1 MRKLIAFFQ
10 RFRVF
15 LVFLILQFISLGM
28 FFSWLS
34 YPRTKFF
41 NTSSIIVAQILDF
54 EHAFIK
60 FFTLHEANEKLLKE
74 IVDLKEKQPES
85 FLSIDPKTKLIND
98 TILKQA
104 FRYIPATVI
113 NSSFSSKN
121 NFFTIDAGRLKGIKE
136 KMGVVSTEGI
146 VGIVYDLSDHYAVV
160 KSILTENIN
169 ISAYIENNEAF
180 GILKYNEND
189 PRFLTLTGIP
199 NDILIEE
206 GSVVKSRGS
215 SGHFPKGLMIGTVNQ
230 VTSIEGK
237 TFWDIRVKIAQD
249 MRRIQ
254 YVYVIN
260 NLMGDELEMIQRQ
273 YFQPE

>member
-41 NTSSIIVAQILDF
+41 NTSSTIVAQILDL
-54 EHAFIK
+54 EHALTK
-60 FFTLHEANEKLLKE
+60 FFTLHEANEKLQKE
-74 IVDLKEKQPES
+74 IVELKEKQPES

-113 NSSFSSKN
+113 NSSFSSKK

-136 KMGVVSTEGI
+136 KMGVVSTDGI

-169 ISAYIENNEAF
+169 ISAYIENNDAF

-206 GSVVKSRGS
+206 GSIVKSRGS
-215 SGHFPKGLMIGTVNQ
+215 SGHFPKGLMIGTVDK

-260 NLMGDELEMIQRQ
+260 NLMGDELEMIQKQ

>member
-15 LVFLILQFISLGM
+15 LVFLILQFISLGL

-41 NTSSIIVAQILDF
+41 NTSSTIVAQILDL
-54 EHAFIK
+54 EHALTK
-60 FFTLHEANEKLLKE
+60 FFTLHEANEKLQKE
-74 IVDLKEKQPES
+74 IIELKEKQPKS

-136 KMGVVSTEGI
+136 KMGVVSTDGI

-169 ISAYIENNEAF
+169 ISAYIENNDAF

-206 GSVVKSRGS
+206 GRIVKSRGS
-215 SGHFPKGLMIGTVNQ
+215 SGHFPKGLMIGTVDQ

-260 NLMGDELEMIQRQ
+260 NLMGDELEMIQKQ